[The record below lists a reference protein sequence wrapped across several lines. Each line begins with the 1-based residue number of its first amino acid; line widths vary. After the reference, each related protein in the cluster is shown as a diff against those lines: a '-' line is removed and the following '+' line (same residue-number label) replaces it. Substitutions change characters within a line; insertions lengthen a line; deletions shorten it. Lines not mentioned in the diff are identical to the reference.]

1 MKNESL
7 YPWIAD
13 MLGVELGEEFE
24 IEDKLFCEDFV
35 FRLTEFGLD
44 YKQPDDE
51 YWRSG
56 DFAHHRMCD
65 LLGGCSKIIKLPFRP
80 RLNDEF
86 WKPVVSIDAEVAK
99 VGGDVWIGSTCDLAL
114 LALGMV
120 YRTKEDAEAHLAE
133 DYKRLTGKEFKQ

>member
-24 IEDKLFCEDFV
+24 IDDKLFCKNYI
-35 FRLTEFGLD
+35 FRLTEHGLD

-51 YWRSG
+51 YWHSG
-56 DFAHHRMCD
+56 DFAHHRLHD
-65 LLGGCSKIIKLPFRP
+65 LLGGYSKIVKLPFRP
-80 RLNDEF
+80 QQGKTF
-86 WKPVVSIDAEVAK
+86 WKPVVCVDASSTVADDTWL
-99 VGGDVWIGSTCDLAL
+99 GTTYDLAL

-120 YRTKEDAEAHLAE
+120 YRSKEEAEAHLAE
-133 DYKRLTGKEFKQ
+133 DCKKLTGNDKRE

>member
-1 MKNESL
+1 MAKSL
-7 YPWIAD
+7 YPEIAK

-24 IEDKLFCEDFV
+24 IDDKLFCENFI
-35 FRLTEFGLD
+35 FRLTEYGLD

-56 DFAHHRMCD
+56 DFAHHRLHD
-65 LLGGCSKIIKLPFRP
+65 LLGGYSKIAKLPFRP

-86 WKPVVSIDAEVAK
+86 WKPVVSIEAEVLR
-99 VGGDVWIGSTCDLAL
+99 VGKDVWLGSTCDLAL

-120 YRTKEDAEAHLAE
+120 YRSQEEAEAHLAE
-133 DYKRLTGKEFKQ
+133 DYKKLTGKEFEQ